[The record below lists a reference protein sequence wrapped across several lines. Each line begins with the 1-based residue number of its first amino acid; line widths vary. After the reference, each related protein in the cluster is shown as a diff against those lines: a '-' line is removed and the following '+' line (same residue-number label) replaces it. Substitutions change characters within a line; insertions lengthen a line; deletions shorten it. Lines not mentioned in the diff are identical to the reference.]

1 MRRFLSSNIT
11 MDNTIFHRFADIAP
25 REMTPGFTGR
35 IIHTETNTFNF
46 LDIKAGSVS
55 AIHQH
60 PHHQC
65 LFVLEGEFE
74 LIVDG
79 KATILTT
86 GLFATLPG
94 NVPHGGRAITDCKI
108 LDVFNPVREDFK
120 Y

>member
-1 MRRFLSSNIT
+1 
-11 MDNTIFHRFADIAP
+11 MDSTIFHRFADIEP
-25 REMTPGFTGR
+25 QEMTPGFTGR
-35 IIHTETNTFNF
+35 IIHTESNTFNF
-46 LDIKAGSVS
+46 LEIKAGSIS
-55 AIHQH
+55 EIHRH

-74 LIVDG
+74 LTVNG

-94 NVPHGGRAITDCKI
+94 NVPHGGRAITDCKL

-120 Y
+120 